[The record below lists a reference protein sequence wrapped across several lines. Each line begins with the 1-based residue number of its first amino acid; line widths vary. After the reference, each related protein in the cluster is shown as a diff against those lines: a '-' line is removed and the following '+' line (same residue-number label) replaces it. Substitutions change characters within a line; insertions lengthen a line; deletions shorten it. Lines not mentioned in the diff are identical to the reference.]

1 MILVPFVFNNA
12 SENALR
18 YAIAFAKVFDNIDIV
33 CFHATENEKT
43 DGTELNG
50 LRRKLE
56 GAIHQ
61 CKGDAEMEIKAHVVD
76 GSYEDKIMDFT
87 QKNLVDIIIVGT
99 RNVTGL
105 SKVLHEGRTAK
116 FLNGVILPTLVI
128 PEDYAYKPIEKI
140 MWASDF
146 KPIKNDD
153 AMDPLV
159 VIARAY
165 DAEVRIAHVHT
176 KRDNLDVM
184 QINEM
189 HRQEFLFSDK
199 VKHSFKKIKRSTISK
214 GIAHYLRLK
223 GDNDMLV
230 LIKRKT
236 GFMDNL
242 FRTENSI
249 EFGVNPKLPILFI
262 HEQADR
268 WALKRNYDV

>member
-1 MILVPFVFNNA
+1 MILVPYVFNNA

-18 YAIAFAKVFDNIDIV
+18 YAVEFAKQFDNIDIV
-33 CFHATENEKT
+33 CFHATENEDT
-43 DGTELNG
+43 SDVELNG
-50 LRRKLE
+50 LKRKLE
-56 GAIHQ
+56 GYIAQ
-61 CKGDAEMEIKAHVVD
+61 AKGDAEMPISAHVVI
-76 GSYEDKIMDFT
+76 GSYEEKITAFT
-87 QKNLVDIIIVGT
+87 HKNLVDLIIVGT

-105 SKVLHEGRTAK
+105 SKVVHEGRTAK

-128 PEDYAYKPIEKI
+128 PEDHAYKPIEKI

-159 VIARAY
+159 VIAKAY

-189 HRQEFLFSDK
+189 HREEFLFSDK

-214 GIAHYLRLK
+214 GIAHYLKLK
-223 GDNDMLV
+223 GDNDILV

-242 FRTENSI
+242 FRKENSI
-249 EFGVNPKLPILFI
+249 EFGVNPTLPILFI
-262 HEQADR
+262 HEEADR
-268 WALKRNYDV
+268 WALKRNYEI